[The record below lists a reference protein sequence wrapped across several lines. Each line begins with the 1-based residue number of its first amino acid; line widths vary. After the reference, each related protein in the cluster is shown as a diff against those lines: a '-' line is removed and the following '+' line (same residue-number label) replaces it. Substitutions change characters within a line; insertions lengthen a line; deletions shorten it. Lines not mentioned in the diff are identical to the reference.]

1 MWKTLTGIFPK
12 VGTPIACRKY
22 TDGQF
27 IKFGNPNSFEYLII
41 CVKSEM
47 KVLQTA
53 VATVTH
59 TADRK
64 RFFMVKKGA
73 VASDLYEWTPN
84 KLYSTPNRNSIFY
97 KKKDNV
103 MQWKNDGSEIL

>member
-64 RFFMVKKGA
+64 RFFMVKKELLHRICTNGRP
-73 VASDLYEWTPN
+73 TN
-84 KLYSTPNRNSIFY
+84 FIQHQIGIRFFIKRKT
-97 KKKDNV
+97 
-103 MQWKNDGSEIL
+103 M